1 MCCLIKFKLVLFV
14 KIVASLVLFK
24 HEYQDIK
31 QTLYSLFAEDSVS
44 KVVIVDNGSFCQWL
58 EAFSHEKVEVIRLPV
73 NEGFGA
79 GHNAVFERYADAAP
93 FILICNPDIS
103 FAKGEVDKLYNFS
116 LDQGIGLS
124 IPKVV
129 YPDGSLQHGTKLLPS
144 PYQLLVRR
152 FFSSFSQKVNNNYE
166 LRQADYSQPF
176 FAPSLS
182 GCFMLISQKTL
193 NDIKGF
199 DPRFFLYLE
208 DVDLSRRVS
217 LSGNLVSYFP
227 GSLVVHESQ
236 RRSYSNCRF
245 LGYHIVSAVRYFN
258 KWGWFAD
265 RQRDELNLRCLKGLP
280 SAVKKSK

>member
-1 MCCLIKFKLVLFV
+1 M
-14 KIVASLVLFK
+14 
-24 HEYQDIK
+24 
-31 QTLYSLFAEDSVS
+31 
-44 KVVIVDNGSFCQWL
+44 
-58 EAFSHEKVEVIRLPV
+58 
-73 NEGFGA
+73 
-79 GHNAVFERYADAAP
+79 
-93 FILICNPDIS
+93 
-103 FAKGEVDKLYNFS
+103 
-116 LDQGIGLS
+116 S

-144 PYQLLVRR
+144 PISYWFAV
-152 FFSSFSQKVNNNYE
+152 FSSFSQKVNNNYE

-176 FAPSLS
+176 FCAIVIRLLHVDKP
-182 GCFMLISQKTL
+182 KTL

-245 LGYHIVSAVRYFN
+245 LCYHIVSAVRYFN
-258 KWGWFAD
+258 KWGWFTD
-265 RQRDELNLRCLKGLP
+265 RQRDELNLRCLKNLP
-280 SAVKKSK
+280 SAAKTENEKGIAFSASLFDVTGNVEGDLACSRFPPWHV